1 MKDLKN
7 VFNQKVDQI
16 NSYQDPIPPD
26 TLLRLYAL
34 YKRATNNT
42 QEPGSKK
49 PIINAFKLNAL
60 LLLGRIS
67 SKKAMKEYIREVDKL
82 IGG

>member
-34 YKRATNNT
+34 
-42 QEPGSKK
+42 
-49 PIINAFKLNAL
+49 
-60 LLLGRIS
+60 
-67 SKKAMKEYIREVDKL
+67 
-82 IGG
+82 